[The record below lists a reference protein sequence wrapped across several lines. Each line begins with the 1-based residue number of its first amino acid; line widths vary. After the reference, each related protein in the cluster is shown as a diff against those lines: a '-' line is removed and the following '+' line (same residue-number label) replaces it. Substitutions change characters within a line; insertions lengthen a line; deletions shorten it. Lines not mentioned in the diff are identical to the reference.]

1 MTTCTNS
8 QSCQQ
13 ETAPGMYLCRD
24 CVKVLSRLIGEAET
38 LLVLAGHAISKQ
50 GANQAAGGSTA
61 AVSSA
66 PMNLDAM
73 TWRDAVARC
82 LDTNGLADARR
93 DPDRRAWDAARSGNA
108 GYVIADLDYK
118 VGRLTRIVDLPVER
132 RRLAA
137 CGVEGCTGSYLYTD
151 GASIATCT
159 MCRATMDI
167 HTYRA
172 WQLDQATGTP
182 LPLAKLCRVLAKAGV
197 GVNPNT
203 AKSWARRGQLS
214 PASTDSKGR
223 ALYTANQVL
232 SLAGAAAWHAAPNTC
247 ARTSLHLK

>member
-1 MTTCTNS
+1 
-8 QSCQQ
+8 
-13 ETAPGMYLCRD
+13 
-24 CVKVLSRLIGEAET
+24 
-38 LLVLAGHAISKQ
+38 
-50 GANQAAGGSTA
+50 
-61 AVSSA
+61 
-66 PMNLDAM
+66 MNLDAM

-82 LDTNGLADARR
+82 LDVNGLADARQ

-172 WQLDQATGTP
+172 WQLNQATGTP
-182 LPLAKLCRVLAKAGV
+182 LPLARLCRVLSKAGV
-197 GVNPNT
+197 RVNPAT
-203 AKSWARRGQLS
+203 ARKWVERGKLAPDS
-214 PASTDSKGR
+214 MDSKGR
-223 ALYTANQVL
+223 ALYTADQVL
-232 SLAGAAAWHAAPNTC
+232 NLASAA
-247 ARTSLHLK
+247 